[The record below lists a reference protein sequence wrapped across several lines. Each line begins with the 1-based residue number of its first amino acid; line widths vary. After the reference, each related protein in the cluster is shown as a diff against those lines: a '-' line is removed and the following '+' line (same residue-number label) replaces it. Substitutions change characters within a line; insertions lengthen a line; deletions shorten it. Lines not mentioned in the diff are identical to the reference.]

1 MIEREDELPG
11 RRLERADP
19 FPFRCG
25 PGLACFN
32 SCCRNKRLQLLPYDV
47 LRLARG
53 LALTTGAFLEAHAVL
68 EIEPGSGWPALRIRL
83 EPDGRCPFV
92 GGEGCGVYGDRPTC
106 CRIYP
111 LARALRLGEGGEA
124 VERFAVEST
133 GQRCLGFGGEGAH
146 TVDGWMRGQGLE
158 PYQAANARV
167 ARLFLHPA
175 RPRPLAL
182 SDAGVHVV
190 VQGLYDL
197 DAFRA
202 LAGRPGFAERAGLSA
217 GEVAAALASDD
228 ALLALGEAWVAAR
241 LFG

>member
-1 MIEREDELPG
+1 MIEREEGLPG
-11 RRLERADP
+11 RRVERAEP

-25 PGLACFN
+25 PALACFN

-47 LRLARG
+47 LRLARSLG
-53 LALTTGAFLEAHAVL
+53 LATGAFLERHAEL
-68 EIEPGSGWPALRIRL
+68 EIEPGSGWPVLRIWL

-92 GGEGCGVYGDRPTC
+92 SISGCRVYADRPAC

-111 LARALRLGEGGEA
+111 LARALRLGEDGEV
-124 VERFAVEST
+124 VERFAVEDT
-133 GQRCLGFGGEGAH
+133 GPRCLGFGGDGSR
-146 TVDGWMRGQGLE
+146 TVEAWMEGQGLG
-158 PYQAANARV
+158 PYHAANARA

-190 VQGLYDL
+190 VQGVYDL
-197 DAFRA
+197 DNFRA
-202 LAGRPGFAERAGLSA
+202 LAARPGFAAGA
-217 GEVAAALASDD
+217 RFRPEEVEAALASDE
-228 ALLALGEAWVAAR
+228 ALLALGERWVAAR